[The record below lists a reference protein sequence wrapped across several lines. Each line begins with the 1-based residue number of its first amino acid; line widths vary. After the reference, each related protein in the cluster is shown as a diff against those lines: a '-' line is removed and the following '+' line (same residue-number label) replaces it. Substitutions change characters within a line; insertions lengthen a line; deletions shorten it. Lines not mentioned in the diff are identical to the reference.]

1 MKKIFTTMLLA
12 LLCSIIVQAQDADY
26 QPLVREGVKWVNVLE
41 YHYHAESCHFIYH
54 EFRGDTIVNGKNYKK
69 CYQYT
74 GDELDV
80 NAVQPFCAMRE
91 EGHKVYEV
99 PFNEDY
105 SFIYFYSFDDLLQE
119 VEETGEF
126 MLFDFDVPNGRPE
139 VEDIP
144 GNIVTGVG
152 YDSDI
157 WGYALVPCLDIPT
170 DVYYETHGF
179 HHLEDMYGNILY
191 QGAAFDREENIYA
204 PLAREGVI
212 WEYLYINDDLSTSI
226 ERFQIVGD
234 TIIGNH
240 RYDKVFRYLTD
251 QLNLTNTQ
259 PVAYLDDVVFMGEG
273 ARNVNVITEPV
284 TNHILEDFMN
294 DFDSTYSM
302 PADWWYSDYEHTG
315 AREIYDF
322 EHFRIYMSRINE
334 FYGCNYFSAVDS
346 VYRVKVGDM
355 MNRCF
360 DITGINIENGKW
372 IEGVGIDGCHTG
384 NLIQPLAASGETG
397 TQGLIR
403 LTDLHGNTLYKGAYY
418 SIAYELP
425 KYDLND
431 DGKVDIADV
440 NTVINA
446 MLGKSTTLA
455 DVTGDGKVDISDV
468 NAVINAMLGK
478 IW

>member
-1 MKKIFTTMLLA
+1 MKKILTMMLLV
-12 LLCSIIVQAQDADY
+12 LVCSIIVQAQDADY

-41 YHYHAESCHFIYH
+41 CHYHAESCHFIYH

-105 SFIYFYSFDDLLQE
+105 SLIYFYSFDDLLQE

-126 MLFDFDVPNGRPE
+126 MLFDFDIPNGRPE

-157 WGYALVPCLDIPT
+157 WGYALVPCLDIPS

-179 HHLEDMYGNILY
+179 HHLEDMDGNILY

-251 QLNLTNTQ
+251 QLNPTNTQ

-384 NLIQPLAASGETG
+384 NLIQPLAVSGETG

-446 MLGKSTTLA
+446 MLGKSTTSA
-455 DVTGDGKVDISDV
+455 DITGDGKVDISDV
-468 NAVINAMLGK
+468 NAVINVMLGK
-478 IW
+478 